1 MTRENKFRGLRVA
14 NNEWVYGSLIQKEGY
29 SAIVIFDKGH
39 DAVYNA
45 YLELQVIPESVG
57 QFTGIIDKDD
67 VDIYEGDKCIR
78 DGDKDV
84 YIVSWNQQQAQ
95 YWLMPLNNSVF
106 DFPRQLSNGYL
117 KLIKIKV
124 VGNIHENKN

>member
-1 MTRENKFRGLRVA
+1 MSREIKFRGLRVDGKG
-14 NNEWVYGSLIQKEGY
+14 WVYGSLIQKKGY
-29 SAIVIFDKGH
+29 YAIVIFDKGH